1 VASSPTCGEDGRG
14 TREGGE
20 WEAGRAGAG
29 AQRSRG
35 TRDAR
40 YDSILETARG
50 GGTDNH
56 LGCTGC
62 FHRVH
67 PFTRRSTTMIPLT
80 RLRLYAPNV
89 GEGKFC
95 EVELPLYGVLR
106 SSTPDTQATLARAWI
121 RFIRFSLVQE
131 AIVHRSEAALPVL
144 PLALS

>member
-1 VASSPTCGEDGRG
+1 
-14 TREGGE
+14 
-20 WEAGRAGAG
+20 
-29 AQRSRG
+29 
-35 TRDAR
+35 
-40 YDSILETARG
+40 
-50 GGTDNH
+50 
-56 LGCTGC
+56 
-62 FHRVH
+62 
-67 PFTRRSTTMIPLT
+67 MIPLT

>member
-1 VASSPTCGEDGRG
+1 
-14 TREGGE
+14 
-20 WEAGRAGAG
+20 
-29 AQRSRG
+29 
-35 TRDAR
+35 
-40 YDSILETARG
+40 
-50 GGTDNH
+50 
-56 LGCTGC
+56 
-62 FHRVH
+62 
-67 PFTRRSTTMIPLT
+67 MIPLT

-95 EVELPLYGVLR
+95 ELRLYGVLR